1 MKKALLNEVEIPFID
16 AGIPKVRYE
25 NELYEVV
32 QDQSG
37 EPYFMFDGKALYIEI
52 VSDTCPQDDTVLTA
66 FKQAVVLVSL
76 LNDTVKSPDAAEA
89 LKGFIQH
96 IAELE
101 KEKATY
107 IVASSHGP
115 TLADSVDNYNVFLGG
130 DGFAYSEAKKEYKSA
145 LERNSCTLAVLA
157 KVIESTDY

>member
-37 EPYFMFDGKALYIEI
+37 EPYFMLQGKALYIEI
-52 VSDTCPQDDTVLTA
+52 VSDTCPQDDSVLNA
-66 FKQAVVLVSL
+66 FKEAVAWISL
-76 LNDTVKSPDAAEA
+76 LNDAVKWPEA
-89 LKGFIQH
+89 GEAIKGFMQH

-115 TLADSVDNYNVFLGG
+115 TLDDSVDNFTAFRGG
-130 DGFAYSEAKKEYKSA
+130 DGYAYSEAHKEYKK
-145 LERNSCTLAVLA
+145 LLDVDTCTLAVLA